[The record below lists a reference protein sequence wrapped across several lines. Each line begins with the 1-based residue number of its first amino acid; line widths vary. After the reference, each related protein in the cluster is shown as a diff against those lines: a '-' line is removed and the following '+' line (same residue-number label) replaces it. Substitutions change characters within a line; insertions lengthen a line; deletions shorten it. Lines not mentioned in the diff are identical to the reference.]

1 MTIPVSNEKKV
12 YVAVDG
18 GGISNTNN
26 KGDYS
31 ISFKLQQ

>member
-1 MTIPVSNEKKV
+1 MTIPVSNYKMV

-18 GGISNTNN
+18 GGLTNN

-31 ISFKLQQ
+31 ISFRLQ